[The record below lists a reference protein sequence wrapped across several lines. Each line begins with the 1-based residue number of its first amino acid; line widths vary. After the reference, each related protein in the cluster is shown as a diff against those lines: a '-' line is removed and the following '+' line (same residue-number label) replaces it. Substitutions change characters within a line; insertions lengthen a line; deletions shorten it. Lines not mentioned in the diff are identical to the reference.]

1 MKCVHAVTLHIMID
15 HIIILL
21 VYILEALYNINIIL
35 VFSLQIPLSWYNLW
49 EGPDEP
55 TLYLRSLVAKALAL
69 RAWEEK
75 GRAGTLLQEGALDLS
90 ELFYPNTFLNALRQ
104 QTAR

>member
-1 MKCVHAVTLHIMID
+1 MID
-15 HIIILL
+15 H
-21 VYILEALYNINIIL
+21 ILEALYNINIIL
-35 VFSLQIPLSWYNLW
+35 VFSLQVPLSWYNLW

-90 ELFYPNTFLNALRQ
+90 ELFHPNTFLNALRQ